1 MKEGDSELMTWII
14 VLLAVD
20 GALFLAIFAVL
31 ARIEQRLT
39 HLEKKKARSAR
50 RATKKS
56 SKSVDF

>member
-1 MKEGDSELMTWII
+1 MMTWII